1 MTPTKRVR
9 LPRTEEPRWREYG
22 LFQAYTVAWKSRNE
36 AKRKKITSALERPGS
51 ARGLPMWR
59 ARALERRARAL
70 GAPAPWSGAPAPWV
84 RPGSAPALPRLWKVS
99 FFRSVWIS
107 CWPGQLRAL
116 KYELKE
122 EKALNTSPGQG
133 TPPLD
138 RVRLQVMWCSI
149 TTARNEFPNT
159 FEEGAPPGKIL
170 IMLSHVIANKSVV
183 V

>member
-1 MTPTKRVR
+1 
-9 LPRTEEPRWREYG
+9 
-22 LFQAYTVAWKSRNE
+22 
-36 AKRKKITSALERPGS
+36 
-51 ARGLPMWR
+51 MWR
-59 ARALERRARAL
+59 ARARERRARAL
-70 GAPAPWSGAPAPWV
+70 GAPAPWSGAPAPWSGAPAPWVRPGSVLGAPAPWV
-84 RPGSAPALPRLWKVS
+84 RPGSAPALLRLWKVS

-170 IMLSHVIANKSVV
+170 IMLSHVIANKYVV